1 MHPDHHAPRSA
12 IPRGLI
18 IATVVGAI
26 WRCAVLV
33 FDKWDQPLLL
43 NDSLYYSAQASQL
56 ANGVFFREIFV
67 DQPGAEHGPLTALL
81 LASVS
86 WLEHPQPWQRT
97 ITMLCG
103 VATIVVIG
111 VLAGRIAGLF
121 AGRVAGR
128 RAAITAGWIAA
139 VYPNLWMNDGL
150 VMSES
155 ISVLLVSLFLLAA
168 HRLLTAVG
176 PAGPVGAVV
185 PVRWQRAAIVG
196 LLAGLAT
203 LARSELALLAPVTAL
218 LMIVV
223 HRRSGDAA
231 ALRWRSALLRPAL
244 VIGVAVL
251 TVSPWV
257 AFNLVRFERPV
268 TLTTNDGTTLLG
280 SYCDPTFYGDE
291 IGGWSLFCVVD
302 DDPRY
307 GMDEEPSL
315 RSRRQR
321 SQAVDYAKANVTRL
335 PVVVAA
341 RVGRTLDVY
350 GLDRLVAQDVGEERY
365 RWASWAGI
373 VMWWVLA
380 VAALF
385 GVTRVGRRDRWL
397 LAIPVVAVLVTTVV
411 FYGAHRIRSSMEPTV
426 VVFAAVGFVAMWT
439 RRVRSA
445 AAER

>member
-1 MHPDHHAPRSA
+1 MHPDLHAPRSA

-111 VLAGRIAGLF
+111 VLAGRVAGLI
-121 AGRVAGR
+121 AGR

-176 PAGPVGAVV
+176 LLAGVGLPNGAG

-231 ALRWRSALLRPAL
+231 ALRWRSAVLQPAL

-257 AFNLVRFERPV
+257 AFNLARFERPV

-315 RSRRQR
+315 RSQRQR

-373 VMWWVLA
+373 VMWWGLA

-385 GVTRVGRRDRWL
+385 GVAGADRRDRWL

-439 RRVRSA
+439 RRTPGVG
-445 AAER
+445 AER

>member
-1 MHPDHHAPRSA
+1 MNPDHHAPRSA

-18 IATVVGAI
+18 IATAVGAI

-103 VATIVVIG
+103 VATIAVIG
-111 VLAGRIAGLF
+111 LLAGRI
-121 AGRVAGR
+121 AGR
-128 RAAITAGWIAA
+128 RAAITAGWLAA

-176 PAGPVGAVV
+176 LLTAIG

-218 LMIVV
+218 LIIVV

-231 ALRWRSALLRPAL
+231 ALRWRSAVLQPAL

-257 AFNLVRFERPV
+257 AFNLARFERPV

-315 RSRRQR
+315 RSQRQR
-321 SQAVDYAKANVTRL
+321 SQAVEYAKANVTRL

-373 VMWWVLA
+373 VMWWGLA

-385 GVTRVGRRDRWL
+385 GVTSVGRRDRWL

-426 VVFAAVGFVAMWT
+426 VVLAAVGFVAMWT
-439 RRVRSA
+439 RRTPGA
-445 AAER
+445 TAER

>member
-1 MHPDHHAPRSA
+1 MHPDPHAPRSA

-33 FDKWDQPLLL
+33 VDKWDQPLLL

-97 ITMLCG
+97 LTMMCG

-111 VLAGRIAGLF
+111 VLAGRIAGLI
-121 AGRVAGR
+121 AGR
-128 RAAITAGWIAA
+128 RAAITAGWVAA

-168 HRLLTAVG
+168 HRLLATVGPLTAVG
-176 PAGPVGAVV
+176 
-185 PVRWQRAAIVG
+185 PVRWQRGVNVG

-231 ALRWRSALLRPAL
+231 AFRWRSAVLQPAL
-244 VIGVAVL
+244 VIGVAAL

-257 AFNLVRFERPV
+257 AFNLARFERPV

-315 RSRRQR
+315 RSQRQR
-321 SQAVDYAKANVTRL
+321 NQAVEYARANVTRL

-397 LAIPVVAVLVTTVV
+397 LAIPAVAVLVTTVV

-439 RRVRSA
+439 RRTPGA
-445 AAER
+445 TAER